1 MNHPRTIRAII
12 TVDVTLPHG
21 DETLD
26 PAAMTAVYWE
36 AQRRVGRAQYIPDEI
51 GALPDTWVVTAG
63 VQQVAPL
70 PPAIELPTPDAAK
83 KP

>member
-1 MNHPRTIRAII
+1 MKTIRALIAL
-12 TVDVTLPHG
+12 DVTLPPE

-36 AQRRVGRAQYIPDEI
+36 ALRRMGLAQRVPETASS
-51 GALPDTWVVTAG
+51 LPDTWIVTAT

-70 PPAIELPTPDAAK
+70 ARPTFLPSPPAKEK
-83 KP
+83 S